1 MPPFVYH
8 YETGHSTKAE
18 MKPGMA
24 FTIEPILMLNEN
36 Y

>member
-1 MPPFVYH
+1 
-8 YETGHSTKAE
+8 

-24 FTIEPILMLNEN
+24 FTIEPILMLEKS